1 MKSQLY
7 AEIGLYTNENRKK
20 ERLITSEVETG
31 LNAIY
36 PLVDNMLDN
45 RIQGFEKVN
54 KMFGLNVKVEFMSS
68 WKSNNEFKEV
78 PNEVLDDVE

>member
-1 MKSQLY
+1 M
-7 AEIGLYTNENRKK
+7 KK

-45 RIQGFEKVN
+45 RQGFEKG
-54 KMFGLNVKVEFMSS
+54 K
-68 WKSNNEFKEV
+68 
-78 PNEVLDDVE
+78 